1 MNQQRRADLL
11 LIATTLT
18 ASFGW
23 IFSKESLQG
32 MPTFGFIGL
41 RFLLAGIFLLPF
53 CFRRK
58 NRITPSSIPGIV
70 GVGCLQ
76 ALSML
81 LWILA
86 VSLSDA
92 LGEGAFIM
100 SLSMLFV
107 PLAAWVIFKITPTRP
122 FWESLPLALF
132 GLALLTLTHGWTISI
147 SQFWFLAAALT
158 QAVYF
163 CANGR
168 YALTIPVLPLTCIQ
182 LFCTSLCGIIISLC
196 YEQWPANIDGSIW
209 LWFVSSAIIATSIR
223 FLLQIAGQ
231 KRTSVANA
239 AIIMVLEPVWTV
251 ILSAIWYGEK
261 MPAQKVAGCILIFL
275 ALLLYRGRHYLSLR
289 RKKRSG

>member
-1 MNQQRRADLL
+1 MLSQQRRADLL
-11 LIATTLT
+11 LVATTLI

-23 IFSKESLQG
+23 IFSKESLRG

-53 CFRRK
+53 CFQRQ
-58 NRITPSSIPGIV
+58 NHLPLSSIPGII

-76 ALSML
+76 ALSIL
-81 LWILA
+81 LWIYA
-86 VSLSDA
+86 VSLSNA

-107 PLAAWVIFKITPTRP
+107 PLVAWAMFRQSPSRP
-122 FWESLPLALF
+122 FWESLPLAMI
-132 GLALLTLTHGWTISI
+132 GLALLTLTQGWQVSV
-147 SQFWFLAAALT
+147 SQCWFLGAALA

-163 CANGR
+163 CVNSR
-168 YALTIPVLPLTCIQ
+168 YARTIPVLPLTCIQ
-182 LFCTSLCGIIISLC
+182 LFCTGTCGLIISGG
-196 YEQWPANIDGSIW
+196 YEIWPATIDGNIW
-209 LWFVSSAIIATSIR
+209 LWFVSSAILATSIR

-251 ILSAIWYGEK
+251 LLSALWYGEK
-261 MPAQKVAGCILIFL
+261 MPAQKALGCILILF
-275 ALLLYRGRHYLSLR
+275 ALVLYRGRQYLLL
-289 RKKRSG
+289 KKLKT

>member
-1 MNQQRRADLL
+1 MSQQRRADLL
-11 LIATTLT
+11 LVATTLI
-18 ASFGW
+18 AGLGW

-32 MPTFGFIGL
+32 MPMFGFIGL
-41 RFLLAGIFLLPF
+41 RFLLAGVFLLPF
-53 CFRRK
+53 CFRRQ
-58 NRITPSSIPGIV
+58 THLSLSAVPGIV

-86 VSLSDA
+86 VSLSNA

-107 PLAAWVIFKITPTRP
+107 PVVAWIMFKFRPSRP

-132 GLALLTLTHGWTISI
+132 GLALLTLTQGWRVSV
-147 SQFWFLAAALT
+147 SQYWFLAAALA

-163 CANGR
+163 CVNSR
-168 YALTIPVLPLTCIQ
+168 YAQKIPVFPFTCIQ
-182 LFCTSLCGIIISLC
+182 LFCTGLCGMAISLC
-196 YEQWPANIDGSIW
+196 FEEWPDAISCNIW
-209 LWFVSSAIIATSIR
+209 LWFVASALIATSIR

-231 KRTSVANA
+231 KRTSMANA

-251 ILSAIWYGEK
+251 ILSAFWYGEK
-261 MPAQKVAGCILIFL
+261 MPAQKAMGCLLILL
-275 ALLLYRGRHYLSLR
+275 ALVWYRGRYFLLL
-289 RKKRSG
+289 KKLKM